1 MRLIRVIVSLALIAT
16 LSGLAVLAQKAETPG
31 IKMTAAAEKLIGS
44 LNDDQKKKALFAYDS
59 EERTNWNFIPLQD
72 KDKKSTRKGVPL
84 EDLSADQKKLAL
96 ELLRTGVSPSGYE
109 KATTIMSLEGILK
122 ELEKDGAMVRNPSWY
137 FVTIFGKPSADGKW
151 GWRIEGHHLSLNFVV
166 DRGQIAAVT
175 PAFFGAN
182 PATVKAG
189 PKAGLRTLPGA
200 EDHAIDLFK
209 SLDEEQK
216 KLAFKDKPF
225 DEPEQ
230 KKAAPNPGKP
240 QGVPAK
246 KMTDEQKAT
255 LMKLLEDYTS
265 RMPEACGKVELD
277 EAKKAGIDEIHFA
290 FSGGTEPGQPRT
302 YRVQGPTFVVEF
314 LNIQP
319 DSAKNPAN
327 HIHSCWR
334 RIHGDFGLGK

>member
-1 MRLIRVIVSLALIAT
+1 MRLIRIVVSLALIAG
-16 LSGLAVLAQKAETPG
+16 LSGLAVIAQKAETPG
-31 IKMTAAAEKLIGS
+31 TKMTHAAEKFLEGLS
-44 LNDDQKKKALFAYDS
+44 AEQKKKALYDYDS

-72 KDKKSTRKGVPL
+72 KEKKSTRKGVPL
-84 EDLSADQKKLAL
+84 EDLSPEQKKAAL
-96 ELLRTGVSPSGYE
+96 ELLRTGVSPSGFE

-122 ELEKDGAMVRNPSWY
+122 ELEKSGAMVRNPEWY

-166 DRGQIAAVT
+166 DRGQIASVT

-200 EDHAIDLFK
+200 EDHAIALFK

-216 KLAFKDKPF
+216 KLAFKDKAF
-225 DEPEQ
+225 GEPEQ
-230 KKAAPNPGKP
+230 KKAAPNVGKP
-240 QGVPAK
+240 TGVPAK
-246 KMTDEQKAT
+246 KMTDTQKAT

-265 RMPEACGKVELD
+265 RMPEVCGKEELD
-277 EAKKAGIDEIHFA
+277 QVKKAGIDEIHFA
-290 FSGGTEPGQPRT
+290 YTGGTEAGQPHT

-314 LNIQP
+314 LNMQE

-334 RIHGDFGLGK
+334 RIHGDFGLNK